1 MASSAIFFF
10 AFFLGL
16 SLHAIADNL
25 NDLCS
30 VRSCHLGG
38 PEIRFPFWIRGVQP
52 ERCGNPG
59 FDLSCNDR
67 RQAILQ
73 LPDSQDFVVSKISY
87 EKQYVVLKDPSNCL
101 AKRLQNPKFSSS
113 IFIAQGYGSFM
124 FADCPGK
131 FLPNFGL
138 RPMSC
143 LSDEQHKVLLA
154 YGDNSNRWYLKKFGC
169 RTWTVKVPV
178 ALQDPSDITES
189 VTLEWHQP
197 DCRSCEGSGGRCGL
211 NGLSKGGAKLVIF
224 PAVMVPSLLCM
235 SGIACYLRWRTRV
248 SRHGG
253 RLGQLP
259 NNNSE
264 NNVTRISSPPSLPRE
279 TQLTSNDATG
289 LDSLTIESYPKTQV
303 GDDGQVPRPNDN
315 VCAICLSEY
324 QPKETLRTIPTCG
337 HYFHVQC
344 IDHWLGRNASC
355 PMCRNQRGY
364 VKHSLR
370 VGSCQL
376 LYAVTW
382 FLESSD
388 IHKLSSIKT
397 GPGEFC

>member
-1 MASSAIFFF
+1 MK
-10 AFFLGL
+10 
-16 SLHAIADNL
+16 
-25 NDLCS
+25 
-30 VRSCHLGG
+30 SCHPGR
-38 PEIRFPFWIRGVQP
+38 PEIRFPFQIRDVQT
-52 ERCGNPG
+52 EQCGYPG
-59 FDLSCNDR
+59 FNLSCNDVS
-67 RQAILQ
+67 QAILQ
-73 LPDSQDFVVSKISY
+73 LPDSQDFVVSNISY

-113 IFIAQGYGSFM
+113 IFIAQGHGSFM
-124 FADCPGK
+124 FADCLGK
-131 FLPNFGL
+131 FLPDFGL
-138 RPMSC
+138 RPVSC
-143 LSDEQHKVLLA
+143 LSDEEHKVLLA
-154 YGDNSNRWYLKKFGC
+154 DADDSSRWCFNRFGC

-178 ALQDPSDITES
+178 GLQYPTDITES
-189 VTLEWHQP
+189 VTLEWYQP

-211 NGLSKGGAKLVIF
+211 NGSTGSQAACFRKPGLSKGGAKLVIF
-224 PAVMVPSLLCM
+224 PAVIVPSLLCM

-259 NNNSE
+259 
-264 NNVTRISSPPSLPRE
+264 PSLPRE
-279 TQLTSNDATG
+279 TQLTSSDAAG

-303 GDDGQVPRPNDN
+303 GDDGQIPRPNDN

-364 VKHSLR
+364 V
-370 VGSCQL
+370 
-376 LYAVTW
+376 
-382 FLESSD
+382 
-388 IHKLSSIKT
+388 
-397 GPGEFC
+397 